1 MEPELVLY
9 VTGMVP
15 TMPALYKLILCH
27 FVGDYML
34 QSDFIA
40 STKGSNTWHMLVHTY
55 LYILPF
61 CFVFG
66 WCWQMYVILFSHYII
81 DTLKARYKL
90 ISYATDQVLHI
101 ALLSLFFI

>member
-1 MEPELVLY
+1 MESNPILY
-9 VTGMVP
+9 VTKTVP
-15 TMPALYKLILCH
+15 IMPSLYALLICH
-27 FVGDYML
+27 FVGDYVL
-34 QSDFIA
+34 QGDYIA
-40 STKGSNTWHMLVHTY
+40 MTKGINLWHMLVHTF
-55 LYILPF
+55 LYIVPF

-66 WCWQMYVILFSHYII
+66 WCWQMYVILLSHYII

>member
-1 MEPELVLY
+1 MEDE
-9 VTGMVP
+9 
-15 TMPALYKLILCH
+15 LILHITNVVPMIPKLYALIICH
-27 FVGDYML
+27 FVGDYVL

-40 STKGSNTWHMLVHTY
+40 KTKGSNTWHMIAHAY
-55 LYILPF
+55 LYIVPF
-61 CFVFG
+61 CFAVG

-81 DTLKARYKL
+81 DTCKARYNL